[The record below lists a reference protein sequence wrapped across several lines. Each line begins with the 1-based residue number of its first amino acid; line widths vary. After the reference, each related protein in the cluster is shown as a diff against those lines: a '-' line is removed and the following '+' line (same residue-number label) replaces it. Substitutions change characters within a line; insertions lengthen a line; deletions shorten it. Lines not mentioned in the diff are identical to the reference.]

1 MLFRLILYTL
11 LTLMTVFN
19 KVFAIEAYIQPV
31 VFYDTEL
38 NPYTEIRIFIHE
50 KGFKKILSSDS
61 TYSYGALLTLVLKSG
76 NSIIR
81 AEKIELNSLNQ
92 RHPSPLIHQLRWALT
107 GFEFE
112 LMTTIEDSHNPEA
125 ELTLINLIS
134 CQPSKDSFLSGI
146 QLSTIIKSS
155 EDSSHILYKNGIY
168 SEPLIYHH
176 LGPGQNVLYAYFES
190 YATQSIGAH
199 YVLKFSISKKD
210 SSGIYQAG
218 EEWFKKRKTADIDP
232 YLFIHDISSY
242 TSGDYRL
249 TVQIRNTQSLVIAEK
264 FIDFTRSNP
273 FWDRI
278 EQLTRIRK
286 EDKYFFDT
294 LAEQTVDY
302 SIRSMYPILS
312 SLDVSVLNDLFK
324 EKRMLEKRAF
334 LFTYWSSIADQEKK
348 DARSVFEN
356 HYKLIQSVDKLF
368 YSGFGYGFE
377 TDRGVIY
384 LKYGKPNE
392 VIFEDKDNG
401 AFPYEIWKYSK
412 IEKTGQTNVK
422 FLFYNPDLAGS
433 DFRLLHSTAHGE
445 RQNKRWEIELYENA
459 PGDIRGNNQLD
470 AEEMLPN
477 FNRRAREYFTY

>member
-1 MLFRLILYTL
+1 VI
-11 LTLMTVFN
+11 
-19 KVFAIEAYIQPV
+19 
-31 VFYDTEL
+31 
-38 NPYTEIRIFIHE
+38 
-50 KGFKKILSSDS
+50 
-61 TYSYGALLTLVLKSG
+61 
-76 NSIIR
+76 
-81 AEKIELNSLNQ
+81 
-92 RHPSPLIHQLRWALT
+92 
-107 GFEFE
+107 
-112 LMTTIEDSHNPEA
+112 
-125 ELTLINLIS
+125 
-134 CQPSKDSFLSGI
+134 
-146 QLSTIIKSS
+146 
-155 EDSSHILYKNGIY
+155 
-168 SEPLIYHH
+168 
-176 LGPGQNVLYAYFES
+176 
-190 YATQSIGAH
+190 
-199 YVLKFSISKKD
+199 
-210 SSGIYQAG
+210 
-218 EEWFKKRKTADIDP
+218 
-232 YLFIHDISSY
+232 
-242 TSGDYRL
+242 RL

-445 RQNKRWEIELYENA
+445 RQNKRWEIELYKNA